1 MKNWWKNTFP
11 QGQQKLT
18 ITDSQGY
25 PVQIAYGEKGTG
37 KPLFLLHGI
46 SSWSYNWRYL
56 IQPLSKYFRV
66 ICFDA
71 KGFGFSEKPLHRQE
85 TTGHQVIELQ
95 RVITALCNEPVA
107 IVAESL
113 GALTA
118 LAFAEEY
125 PELVSGL
132 VVINV
137 PVFAE
142 KLPHW
147 GMSLLAQTPLE
158 LIEVIDQLRLSYLF
172 APLIRVIMATERRSV
187 LFDPSIL
194 TEEDV
199 FWITYPYIEFPGTFI
214 KVAQELQIAVREIDN
229 YKNNKPN
236 WLSKIQQN
244 LINIRCPILIM
255 WGEQDS
261 WFPLE
266 HGKKLHQLLPNSQF
280 KIINNCHHD
289 ASTGAANAIKIATI
303 EFFGNSN
310 SGVASDGDELSF

>member
-1 MKNWWKNTFP
+1 MKDWWQHTFP
-11 QGQQKLT
+11 EGKQKVT

-46 SSWSYNWRYL
+46 GSWSYNWRYL
-56 IQPLSKYFRV
+56 IEPLSQYYRV

-95 RVITALCNEPVA
+95 RVITALCHQPVA
-107 IVAESL
+107 ILAESL

-125 PELVSGL
+125 PHLISSL
-132 VVINV
+132 AVINI
-137 PVFAE
+137 PVFAK

-147 GMSLLAQTPLE
+147 GMSVLAQTPLE
-158 LIEVIDQLRLSYLF
+158 FIEAIDTLRLGYLF
-172 APLIRVIMATERRSV
+172 APFLREIMAIERRSV

-194 TEEDV
+194 TQEDI
-199 FWITYPYIEFPGTFI
+199 FWITYPYIEFPGTFV
-214 KVAQELQIAVREIDN
+214 KVAQELQIAAREIDN

-236 WLSKIQQN
+236 WLSKIQKN
-244 LINIRCPILIM
+244 LINIECPTLIM

-261 WFPLE
+261 WFPVE
-266 HGKKLHQLLPNSQF
+266 DGKKLHQLLPNSQF
-280 KIINNCHHD
+280 KLLTNCHHD
-289 ASTGAANAIKIATI
+289 ASSGAADVIKFATI
-303 EFFGNSN
+303 EFLQK
-310 SGVASDGDELSF
+310 SDSL